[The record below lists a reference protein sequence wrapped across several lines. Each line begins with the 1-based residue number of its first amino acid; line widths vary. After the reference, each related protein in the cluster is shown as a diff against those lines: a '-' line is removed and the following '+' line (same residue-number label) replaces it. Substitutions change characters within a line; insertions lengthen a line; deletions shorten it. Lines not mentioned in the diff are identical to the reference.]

1 MWKTFFRV
9 LQLGLTLTSLFP
21 WTVNFKNPSH
31 PQPLAWDKVPW
42 RKSAWVFFFSWVR
55 GWNQSELSI
64 HRLDEYYPHLNMGG
78 FSVNSHFQD
87 MADLW
92 KCRTTEDAPLLT
104 VPLGFLTLRLVHIER
119 SEIHQLFGL
128 SRVSSLPHEVSV
140 HKCPLAPLSLCAP
153 PCVSSVWGGS

>member
-9 LQLGLTLTSLFP
+9 LQLGLTLMNLFP
-21 WTVNFKNPSH
+21 WTVNFKNSSN
-31 PQPLAWDKVPW
+31 PQPLAWDKVSW
-42 RKSAWVFFFSWVR
+42 RKSTWVFFFSWVST
-55 GWNQSELSI
+55 N
-64 HRLDEYYPHLNMGG
+64 RLDEYYPHLNMEG

-128 SRVSSLPHEVSV
+128 SRVSSLPYELSV
-140 HKCPLAPLSLCAP
+140 HKCPFAPLSLCAP
-153 PCVSSVWGGS
+153 PCVSSVWGGGS